1 MSEDEKR
8 WLRCN
13 AEIRDVILE
22 IAFLNLKEAK
32 KPRLRRQLQKKL
44 DALREE
50 EKQIYKRILQSENEG
65 GR

>member
-8 WLRCN
+8 
-13 AEIRDVILE
+13 LE

-32 KPRLRRQLQKKL
+32 KPQLRRQLQKKL